1 MAANR
6 PLAMSRHSLRLAS
19 RRRLLQFLA
28 ASPLFAQAALA
39 EAFRP
44 QDPAEWAP
52 RDLDHLIADPTQ
64 ALDVF
69 DFEPVMKKSVP
80 PAHFGYMATGA
91 DDEMTLRANRD
102 GFRKF
107 ELRPRRLTDVSRID
121 TSADIL
127 GVTYDSPIVI
137 APTGSNRAF
146 HADGEVAVA
155 KAAKA
160 GNHLQI
166 LSTVATT
173 SIEDAI
179 AARGAPVWFQL
190 YTTQRWE
197 IAEALAKR
205 AEAAGAPAIAVTLDV
220 RSQAKWETY
229 VRLRRTDTRDCGSC
243 HGGSDYLSRKP
254 NFAGINLS
262 GVGGTI
268 VTNITWD
275 IIKRLRDTVKV
286 KLVLKG
292 ILTQEDAK
300 LAAEAGIDAV
310 IVSNHGG
317 RVEDGVSATID
328 VLPEI
333 VATAG
338 GMPVLVDSGFRR
350 GSDIVKALA
359 IGAKAV
365 CIGRPYLW
373 GLGAFGQ
380 PGVERVL
387 TILRAETGAAMAQI
401 GAASLKELKPAMVKR
416 V

>member
-1 MAANR
+1 M
-6 PLAMSRHSLRLAS
+6 PPHHLRLAS

-28 ASPLFAQAALA
+28 ASPLFARGALA
-39 EAFRP
+39 EGLRP
-44 QDPAEWAP
+44 SDPVDWAP
-52 RDLDHLIADPTQ
+52 RDLDKLIADPTQ

-69 DFEPVMKKSVP
+69 DFEPVMKKNVP

-91 DDEMTLRANRD
+91 DDEMTLRANREA
-102 GFRKF
+102 FRKF
-107 ELRPRRLTDVSRID
+107 ELRPRRLVDVSKID
-121 TSADIL
+121 MSAEIL
-127 GVTYDSPIVI
+127 GVKYDSPIVV

-146 HADGEVAVA
+146 HPDGEIAVA

-197 IAEALAKR
+197 VAEALVKR

-220 RSQAKWETY
+220 RSSAKWATY
-229 VRLRRTDTRDCGSC
+229 TRLRRTDTRECGSC
-243 HGGSDYLSRKP
+243 HGVNDYLSRKP
-254 NFAGINLS
+254 NFTGIDLGGVS
-262 GVGGTI
+262 GTA
-268 VTNITWD
+268 VTNLTWD
-275 IIKRLRDTVKV
+275 TIKRLRDTVKV

-292 ILTQEDAK
+292 ILAFEDAK
-300 LAAEAGIDAV
+300 LATEAGIDAV
-310 IVSNHGG
+310 VVSNHGG

-333 VATAG
+333 VGAVG
-338 GMPVLVDSGFRR
+338 GRMPILVDSGFRR

-359 IGAKAV
+359 LGAQAV

-380 PGVERVL
+380 AGVERVL
-387 TILRAETGAAMAQI
+387 GMLRFETRNAMQQLGAP
-401 GAASLKELKPAMVKR
+401 SLKDLTPAMVRR

>member
-1 MAANR
+1 MPQR
-6 PLAMSRHSLRLAS
+6 KLQIAS

-28 ASPLFAQAALA
+28 ASPLIAPRALA
-39 EAFRP
+39 QGLRP
-44 QDPAEWAP
+44 QDPVDWAP
-52 RDLDHLIADPTQ
+52 RELDKLIADPTQ

-69 DFEPVMKKSVP
+69 DFEPVMKKNVP
-80 PAHFGYMATGA
+80 PAHFGYMATGV
-91 DDEMTLRANRD
+91 DDELTLRANRE

-107 ELRPRRLTDVSRID
+107 ELRPRRLTDVSKID
-121 TSADIL
+121 TSAELL
-127 GVTYDSPIVI
+127 GATYDSPIVV

-146 HADGEVAVA
+146 HPDAEVAVA

-166 LSTVATT
+166 LSTVANT

-197 IAEALAKR
+197 IAEALARR
-205 AEAAGAPAIAVTLDV
+205 AEAAGAPVIAVTLDV
-220 RSQAKWETY
+220 RSSAKWETF

-243 HGGSDYLSRKP
+243 HGGNDYLSRKP
-254 NFAGINLS
+254 NFSGIDLG
-262 GVGGTI
+262 GVGGTA

-275 IIKRLRDTVKV
+275 TIKRLRDTVKT
-286 KLVLKG
+286 KLALKG
-292 ILTQEDAK
+292 ILAHEDAK
-300 LAAEAGIDAV
+300 LAAGAGIDAV

-328 VLPEI
+328 VLPDI
-333 VATAG
+333 VAAAG
-338 GMPVLVDSGFRR
+338 RMPVLVDSGFRR

-359 IGAKAV
+359 IGAKAG

-373 GLGAFGQ
+373 GLRDFGQ

-387 TILRAETGAAMAQI
+387 GMLRVET
-401 GAASLKELKPAMVKR
+401 R
-416 V
+416 

>member
-1 MAANR
+1 
-6 PLAMSRHSLRLAS
+6 MSRHHLQLTS

-28 ASPLFAQAALA
+28 ASPLFAQGALS

-44 QDPAEWAP
+44 QDPVDWAP
-52 RDLDHLIADPTQ
+52 RDLDNLIADPSQ

-69 DFEPVMKKSVP
+69 DFEPVMKKNVP

-91 DDEMTLRANRD
+91 DDEMTLRANRE

-107 ELRPRRLTDVSRID
+107 ELRPRRLTDVSKVD
-121 TSADIL
+121 MSADIL
-127 GVTYDSPIVI
+127 GATYDSPIVI

-146 HADGEVAVA
+146 HPDAEVAVA
-155 KAAKA
+155 KAAKL

-166 LSTVATT
+166 LSSVANT

-197 IAEALAKR
+197 IAQALAKR
-205 AEAAGAPAIAVTLDV
+205 AEAAGAPVIAVTLDV
-220 RSQAKWETY
+220 RSQAKWETFA
-229 VRLRRTDTRDCGSC
+229 RLRRTDTRDCGSC
-243 HGGSDYLSRKP
+243 HGGNDYLSRKP
-254 NFAGINLS
+254 NFSGINLGS
-262 GVGGTI
+262 VGGTA
-268 VTNITWD
+268 VTNITWES
-275 IIKRLRDTVKV
+275 IKRLRDTVKV
-286 KLVLKG
+286 KLALKG
-292 ILTQEDAK
+292 ILTHEDAK
-300 LAAEAGIDAV
+300 LAAEAGFDAV

-317 RVEDGVSATID
+317 RVEDGVGSTIEA
-328 VLPEI
+328 LPEI
-333 VATAG
+333 VAAAG
-338 GMPVLVDSGFRR
+338 RMPVLVDSGFRR

-359 IGAKAV
+359 IGANAV

-387 TILRAETGAAMAQI
+387 GMLRGETRVAMQQI
-401 GAASLKELKPAMVKR
+401 GAPSLKELKPAMVKR

>member
-1 MAANR
+1 MMTR
-6 PLAMSRHSLRLAS
+6 QILQTTS

-28 ASPLFAQAALA
+28 ASPLLAHGALA
-39 EAFRP
+39 QGVRP
-44 QDPAEWAP
+44 EDPVDWAP
-52 RDLDHLIADPTQ
+52 RELDKLIADPTQ

-69 DFEPVMKKSVP
+69 DFEPVMKKNVP
-80 PAHFGYMATGA
+80 PAHFGYMATGV
-91 DDEMTLRANRD
+91 DDELTLRANRE
-102 GFRKF
+102 GFKRF
-107 ELRPRRLTDVSRID
+107 ELRPRRLTDVSKID

-127 GVTYDSPIVI
+127 GISYDSPIVI

-146 HADGEVAVA
+146 HADAEVAVA

-166 LSTVATT
+166 LSSVANT

-205 AEAAGAPAIAVTLDV
+205 AEAAGAPVIAVTLDV
-220 RSQAKWETY
+220 RSLAKWETF

-243 HGGSDYLSRKP
+243 HGGNDYLSRKP
-254 NFAGINLS
+254 NFAGIALG
-262 GVGGTI
+262 GVGGTA
-268 VTNITWD
+268 VTNITWES
-275 IIKRLRDTVKV
+275 IKRLRDTVKT
-286 KLVLKG
+286 KIVLKG
-292 ILTQEDAK
+292 ILAHEDAK
-300 LAAEAGIDAV
+300 LAVDAGIDAV

-328 VLPEI
+328 VLPDI
-333 VATAG
+333 VAAAG
-338 GMPVLVDSGFRR
+338 RMPVLVDSGFRR

-387 TILRAETGAAMAQI
+387 TILRAETRVAMQQI
-401 GAASLKELKPAMVKR
+401 GAASLNDLKPEMVKR
-416 V
+416 VW

>member
-1 MAANR
+1 MSPHHIYLANR
-6 PLAMSRHSLRLAS
+6 
-19 RRRLLQFLA
+19 RRFLQFLA
-28 ASPLFAQAALA
+28 ASPLFASGALA
-39 EAFRP
+39 DGLRP
-44 QDPAEWAP
+44 SDPVDWAP
-52 RDLDHLIADPTQ
+52 RDLDKLIADPTQ

-69 DFEPVMKKSVP
+69 DFEPVMKKNVP

-91 DDEMTLRANRD
+91 DDEVTLRANREA
-102 GFRKF
+102 FKKF
-107 ELRPRRLTDVSRID
+107 ELRPRRLVDVSKID
-121 TSADIL
+121 ISAEIL
-127 GVTYDSPIVI
+127 GAKYDSPIVM

-146 HADGEVAVA
+146 HPDAEIAVA

-173 SIEDAI
+173 SIEDVI

-190 YTTQRWE
+190 YTTQRRE
-197 IAEALAKR
+197 VGEALVKR

-220 RSQAKWETY
+220 RSPAKWETLA
-229 VRLRRTDTRDCGSC
+229 RLRRTDTRDCGSC
-243 HGGSDYLSRKP
+243 HGFNDYLSRKP
-254 NFAGINLS
+254 NFSGIDLGGVS
-262 GVGGTI
+262 GTV
-268 VTNITWD
+268 VTNLTWD
-275 IIKRLRDTVKV
+275 SIKRLRDIVKV

-292 ILTQEDAK
+292 ILAHEDAK
-300 LAAEAGIDAV
+300 LAAAAGIDAV

-333 VATAG
+333 VGAVG
-338 GMPVLVDSGFRR
+338 GRMPILVDSGFRR

-359 IGAKAV
+359 IGAQAV

-387 TILRAETGAAMAQI
+387 AILRAETRIAMQQLGAP
-401 GAASLKELKPAMVKR
+401 SLKDLTPAMVRR